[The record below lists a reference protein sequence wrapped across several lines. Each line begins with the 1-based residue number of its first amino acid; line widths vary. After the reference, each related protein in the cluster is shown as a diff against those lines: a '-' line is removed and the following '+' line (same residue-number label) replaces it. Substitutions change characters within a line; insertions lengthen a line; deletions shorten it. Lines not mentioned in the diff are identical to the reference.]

1 MIREARPYA
10 EIKHSLRLFLIILIQ
25 NSLSVAS
32 TNRLSDSNRIGS
44 L

>member
-10 EIKHSLRLFLIILIQ
+10 EIKHFLRLFLILLIQ
-25 NSLSVAS
+25 NSHSVAL
-32 TNRLSDSNRIGS
+32 TNRLSDSNRIGN